1 MRIVAAAFAAVLA
14 GSALAAGA
22 GPAAAQER
30 PRGLLDPP
38 PMDDSPGMRVYAAS
52 CAECHSGQR
61 TVRAPGLTTL
71 GAMTPRAVLSSL
83 EGGRMRR
90 HGEDLTADERRAVAE
105 WLTGET
111 LVETR
116 LPSSAFCTS
125 APRAEGVV
133 HWSGWGGGGGET
145 GFVDAGRAGLTAADL
160 PNLELAWAFA
170 FPEVSEV
177 RSKPAVIDDRI
188 IVGSAHGEVYSIDLE
203 SGCVHWV
210 FSADAAVRGA
220 IAIGDDPEGTQTA
233 FFADF
238 ATNVYAIDAT
248 TGALHWRAAAG
259 AHADHVVTGSVAV
272 HEGRVFVP
280 LSSMEIISA
289 GDPTYEC
296 CTSSG
301 GVAAFSVETG
311 EPLWEFRTVAEE
323 PRHTGE
329 NEDGTRLFAPSG
341 APVWSSPTVDAA
353 RGLLYIGTGENYT
366 RPTTGGSDAIT
377 ALDMETGEA
386 RWTFQGREDDA
397 WNMSCLSRRFQNCPA
412 PTGPDHDFGMA
423 PIIVTAE
430 DGSQLLIAGQKSG
443 MVWALDP
450 DAEGELVWARRVGR
464 GSSLG
469 GIHWG
474 LTSDGRRAYVPN
486 VDNPFAIISDP
497 RSGASTQMNAEDPP
511 TPGVY
516 ALELAGGEVLWH
528 APPDPSVCG
537 GRAGCMPFFSAAP
550 TAIEG
555 AVFAGSLDGHL
566 RAFSTE
572 DGSLLW
578 DVDTA
583 REFETVN
590 GVPGRGGAID
600 GPGPVVARGYVLV
613 NSGYDMFSQMPGNLL
628 LAYRLP
634 R

>member
-1 MRIVAAAFAAVLA
+1 MRIAALAFAAAVA
-14 GSALAAGA
+14 TNALAAGA
-22 GPAAAQER
+22 GRVAAQESM
-30 PRGLLDPP
+30 RGLLDPP
-38 PMDDSPGMRVYAAS
+38 PMDDSPGMQVFVAS
-52 CAECHSGQR
+52 CAECHGGQR

-71 GAMTPRAVLSSL
+71 GAMTPRAVLASL

-90 HGEDLTADERRAVAE
+90 HGEGLTAEERRAVAE
-105 WLTGET
+105 WLTGDA

-116 LPSSAFCTS
+116 LPSSAFCA
-125 APRAEGVV
+125 APPAGAGVV
-133 HWSGWGGGGGET
+133 HSSGWGGGDGET
-145 GFVDAGRAGLTAADL
+145 GFVDAARAGLTAADL
-160 PNLELAWAFA
+160 PNLELAWVFG
-170 FPEVSEV
+170 FPDVSQV

-188 IVGSAHGEVYSIDLE
+188 IVGSAYGEVYSIDLE

-210 FSADAAVRGA
+210 FEGDAAVRGA
-220 IAIGDDPEGTQTA
+220 IAIGDGPDGGQSA

-238 ATNVYAIDAT
+238 RTNVYAIDAT
-248 TGALHWRAAAG
+248 TGALHWRATAAT
-259 AHADHVVTGSVAV
+259 HADHVVTGSVAV
-272 HEGRVFVP
+272 HGGRVFVP

-289 GDPTYEC
+289 GDPGYEC

-301 GVAAFSVETG
+301 GVTAFSAENG
-311 EPLWEFRTVAEE
+311 EALWEFRTVAEE
-323 PRHTGE
+323 PRHVGE
-329 NEDGTRLFAPSG
+329 NEAGTRLFAPSG

-366 RPTTGGSDAIT
+366 RPATGGSDALT
-377 ALDMETGEA
+377 ALDMETGESA
-386 RWTFQGREDDA
+386 WTFQGREDDA
-397 WNMSCLSRRFQNCPA
+397 WNMSCISPRFQNCPA

-450 DAEGELVWARRVGR
+450 DAEGELVWARRVGK

-474 LTSDGRRAYVPN
+474 LASDGRRAYVPN

-497 RSGASTQMNAEDPP
+497 RSGASTQANAEDPP

-516 ALELAGGEVLWH
+516 ALELSGGEVLWH
-528 APPDPSVCG
+528 APPDPSVCQ
-537 GRAGCMPFFSAAP
+537 GRSGCMPFFSAAP

-555 AVFAGSLDGHL
+555 AVLAGSLDGHL

-572 DGSLLW
+572 DGSVLW
-578 DVDTA
+578 EVDTA

-590 GVPGRGGAID
+590 GVPGRGGALD
-600 GPGPVVARGYVLV
+600 GPGPVVAQGYVLV
-613 NSGYDMFSQMPGNLL
+613 NSGYDLFSQMPGNLL

>member
-1 MRIVAAAFAAVLA
+1 MRIAALAFAAAVA
-14 GSALAAGA
+14 TSALAAGA
-22 GPAAAQER
+22 GPVAAQESM
-30 PRGLLDPP
+30 RGLLDPP
-38 PMDDSPGMRVYAAS
+38 PMDDSRGMQVFVAS
-52 CAECHSGQR
+52 CVECHGGQR
-61 TVRAPGLTTL
+61 TARAPGLTTL

-90 HGEDLTADERRAVAE
+90 HGEDLTPDERRAVAE
-105 WLTGET
+105 WLTGAV

-116 LPSSAFCTS
+116 LPSSAFCA
-125 APRAEGVV
+125 APPAVENVV
-133 HWSGWGGGGGET
+133 HWSGWGGGDGET
-145 GFVDAGRAGLTAADL
+145 GFIDADRAGLTAADL
-160 PNLELAWAFA
+160 PNLELAWAFG
-170 FPEVSEV
+170 FPDVTQV
-177 RSKPAVIDDRI
+177 RSKPAVIDNRI
-188 IVGSAHGEVYSIDLE
+188 IVGSAYGEVYSIDLE

-210 FSADAAVRGA
+210 FAGDAAVRGA
-220 IAIGDDPEGTQTA
+220 IAVGAGPNGEPTA

-238 ATNVYAIDAT
+238 RTNVYAIDAT
-248 TGALHWRAAAG
+248 TGVLHWRATAAT
-259 AHADHVVTGSVAV
+259 HADHVVTGSVAI

-289 GDPTYEC
+289 GDPSYEC

-301 GVAAFSVETG
+301 GVAAFSAVNG
-311 EPLWEFRTVAEE
+311 EALWEFRTVAEE

-329 NEDGTRLFAPSG
+329 NEAGTRLFAPSG

-366 RPTTGGSDAIT
+366 RPATGGSDALT

-386 RWTFQGREDDA
+386 AWTFQGREDDA
-397 WNMSCLSRRFQNCPA
+397 WNMSCLSPRFQNCPA

-450 DAEGELVWARRVGR
+450 DSEGELVWARRVGK

-474 LTSDGRRAYVPN
+474 LASDGRRAYVPN

-497 RSGASTQMNAEDPP
+497 RSGASTQTNAEDPP

-528 APPDPSVCG
+528 APPDPSVCQ
-537 GRAGCMPFFSAAP
+537 GRSGCMPFFSAAP

-555 AVFAGSLDGHL
+555 AVLAGSLDGHL

-572 DGSLLW
+572 DGAVLW

-590 GVPGRGGAID
+590 GVPGRGGALD
-600 GPGPVVARGYVLV
+600 GPGPVVAKGYVLV
-613 NSGYDMFSQMPGNLL
+613 NSGYDLFSQMPGNLL
-628 LAYRLP
+628 LAYRV
-634 R
+634 RR